1 MSNKE
6 FYYNN
11 SKERMFLS
19 TKQLTDLTQMKFSM
33 AKATSLR
40 YLDLVTTIKIWKVKL
55 NFYKETLIQLIS

>member
-1 MSNKE
+1 
-6 FYYNN
+6 
-11 SKERMFLS
+11 MFLS

-55 NFYKETLIQLIS
+55 NFYKETLIQLIN